1 MKLECFWAC
10 QIICQLILAIEIFSY
25 KCAPFQVFKF
35 TQTTVQS
42 WTLIEQ
48 WSNILSDCWSVG
60 LLWCRTSGWRKEVIT
75 PPGWLYLYLG
85 ELYKGLQNLKWPWNS
100 KKFPLRLRRSS
111 FCLPFQ
117 IYRMLLGAQV
127 GKMERQWENEDLF
140 LKYNAYDGGPKGH
153 RHMHYTL
160 KKGPISML
168 RESRFL
174 SHDPPGPKKFKTAL
188 DLSKKNV
195 KQSFHSFSSLPAV
208 PKWEH
213 FIWSFC
219 KTLSSRW
226 DIKM

>member
-1 MKLECFWAC
+1 MKLECLWAR
-10 QIICQLILAIEIFSY
+10 QKICQLILAIEIFSY

-48 WSNILSDCWSVG
+48 WSDILSDCWSVG

-117 IYRMLLGAQV
+117 IYRRLLGAQL
-127 GKMERQWENEDLF
+127 GKMERQWDNDSQN
-140 LKYNAYDGGPKGH
+140 YAYMGAPKGH
-153 RHMHYTL
+153 PYMRNTL
-160 KKGPISML
+160 KKGPISVPE
-168 RESRFL
+168 ESGRNFQ
-174 SHDPPGPKKFKTAL
+174 SPKF
-188 DLSKKNV
+188 
-195 KQSFHSFSSLPAV
+195 F
-208 PKWEH
+208 
-213 FIWSFC
+213 
-219 KTLSSRW
+219 
-226 DIKM
+226 